1 MAEASASTT
10 EPKVHGYVLDRASW
24 VRRADISLRAHYPNL
39 VTRIFEI
46 APHQFVIVFDKSLQD
61 TAQIDFEDIRPITLQ
76 AKISN
81 EVPVNFIRE
90 IQPLQDDQLAHKFPA
105 AQSPPRPCGLRR
117 REHDP
122 AGFLTLRLVGHG
134 AVPTGNHQE
143 ARFEFNIAVVEN
155 LEFER
160 RAFLPRVS

>member
-61 TAQIDFEDIRPITLQ
+61 AAQIDFEDIRPITLQ

-90 IQPLQDDQLAHKFPA
+90 IQPLQDDQLAHNFEGFPFNNV
-105 AQSPPRPCGLRR
+105 QL
-117 REHDP
+117 
-122 AGFLTLRLVGHG
+122 FNLVVGRFPDLPIVSIQDG
-134 AVPTGNHQE
+134 GTPMAVT
-143 ARFEFNIAVVEN
+143 VE
-155 LEFER
+155 LSHALD
-160 RAFLPRVS
+160 RALIVLC